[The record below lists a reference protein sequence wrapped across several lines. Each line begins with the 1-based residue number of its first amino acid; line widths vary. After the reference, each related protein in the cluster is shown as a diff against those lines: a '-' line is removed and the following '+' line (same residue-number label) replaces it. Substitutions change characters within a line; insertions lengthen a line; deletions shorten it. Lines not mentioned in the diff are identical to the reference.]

1 MKLITCI
8 VLALTSFSFA
18 QHPQDL
24 VSPDALA
31 VLSIKNAS
39 SIQTSLNAIS
49 SKSVGSPI
57 DDVLSQF
64 IKNPT
69 AIDYSKGVLLTIEPG
84 VMPEGQRPTGMF
96 GAMPHLVV
104 ICKPKAG
111 QTLQLNS
118 FSGVNTST
126 MHEGWFVAAGGNSWS
141 PPEGGKVSP
150 IFAQLPEG
158 QVSLHVMFGKLWSQ
172 IGPITQM
179 AGGMMIGQMNKPG
192 PTGVIDTGTRK
203 QTAAIS
209 QAFRKVMQFC
219 SQINSISASAT
230 LNRGVLGS
238 EIMVERKNLS
248 EVIVDNTTMFEMAT
262 SLRGGTLQYS
272 MSGEF
277 TSVLMDYQ
285 LGLMANDFDAFP
297 IVTVTEVMRELTHLQ
312 GDNVVMYDLDSKE
325 GLTIHALAETTDAEA
340 YLSKA
345 ATSIDEMTDQFA
357 SQFQME
363 LEPNAK
369 YPTTWD
375 VNMIGDDA
383 SDMKV
388 MHTIVPVDT
397 VFSFGQLGNWVSFIF
412 GPKSSLPFAKSQ
424 GANNLSKLIA
434 SNKELSIEFA
444 MSLDARKFA
453 GAIMAIAESAG
464 TDTGSN
470 KIASTPSAVIEAV
483 LGSKGKGWKF
493 KTEMDLAGLAKL
505 TEEME

>member
-1 MKLITCI
+1 
-8 VLALTSFSFA
+8 
-18 QHPQDL
+18 
-24 VSPDALA
+24 
-31 VLSIKNAS
+31 
-39 SIQTSLNAIS
+39 
-49 SKSVGSPI
+49 
-57 DDVLSQF
+57 
-64 IKNPT
+64 
-69 AIDYSKGVLLTIEPG
+69 
-84 VMPEGQRPTGMF
+84 
-96 GAMPHLVV
+96 
-104 ICKPKAG
+104 
-111 QTLQLNS
+111 
-118 FSGVNTST
+118 
-126 MHEGWFVAAGGNSWS
+126 
-141 PPEGGKVSP
+141 
-150 IFAQLPEG
+150 
-158 QVSLHVMFGKLWSQ
+158 
-172 IGPITQM
+172 
-179 AGGMMIGQMNKPG
+179 
-192 PTGVIDTGTRK
+192 
-203 QTAAIS
+203 
-209 QAFRKVMQFC
+209 
-219 SQINSISASAT
+219 
-230 LNRGVLGS
+230 
-238 EIMVERKNLS
+238 
-248 EVIVDNTTMFEMAT
+248 
-262 SLRGGTLQYS
+262 
-272 MSGEF
+272 
-277 TSVLMDYQ
+277 
-285 LGLMANDFDAFP
+285 
-297 IVTVTEVMRELTHLQ
+297 
-312 GDNVVMYDLDSKE
+312 MYDLDSKE

-464 TDTGSN
+464 TNTGSN